1 MNDVSFKLLI
11 DYLFKLKKRILVEK
25 YKLFLKLVKSNVRR
39 IKDDLGKTIDE
50 ADNLAKMIMIEQAI
64 DAAYEIEE
72 PISRSYAFC
81 DCIIAISE
89 FARETNSYETLER
102 TQPLLEQITNS
113 GATARALSYLA
124 VVLSSL
130 NYEEEAE
137 KALLD
142 AIKYASKIKED
153 FDRRD
158 ALLEIATSA
167 ADMSFLL
174 DKRKLVNLGL
184 QFQDQLTQGQK
195 AYLFGYLSTVIPS
208 EEGTQLMRE
217 AMNIASQINDPI
229 TRSKVSLELATLL
242 TSITKEFEE

>member
-1 MNDVSFKLLI
+1 MKC
-11 DYLFKLKKRILVEK
+11 
-25 YKLFLKLVKSNVRR
+25 NVRR

-64 DAAYEIEE
+64 DAAYEIDE

-81 DCIIAISE
+81 DCIIAIAE
-89 FARETNSYETLER
+89 FARETSSYETLER
-102 TQPLLEQITNS
+102 TQPLLEQITNR
-113 GATARALSYLA
+113 GATARALCYLA

-130 NYEEEAE
+130 GSEDEAE

-142 AIKYASKIKED
+142 AIKYASEIRDD

-174 DKRKLVNLGL
+174 NKPKFINLGL
-184 QFQDQLTQGQK
+184 QFQDQLTDGQK
-195 AYLFGYLSTVIPS
+195 AYLFGYLSTILPT
-208 EEGTQLMRE
+208 EEGTQLFRE
-217 AMNIASQINDPI
+217 AMNIANQIKDPI
-229 TRSKVSLELATLL
+229 TRSKVYLELASLL
-242 TSITKEFEE
+242 AGSPNESEEL